1 MTAAESARE
10 PGLLAEIYQD
20 VTTKPSTMSLP
31 GRVMAAISRQED
43 ASEVLIKLIQ
53 FAVVV
58 IFGVLYAIA
67 PKTDAGTAFSPVPYV
82 LGGYF
87 AATVFGLIW
96 ALNARLPDWAV
107 YVSIVLDMSLLMGL
121 LLSYHIQYE
130 QPASFFLKA
139 PTMLYVF
146 IFIALR
152 SLRFRPRFV
161 LAAGFTAALGWLAMI
176 FYVIKIDPEDSM
188 ITRSYV
194 EYLTGNAI
202 LLGAEFDKIITI
214 LTVTFV
220 LALVLKRGRRLLVQA
235 VAESTAAHDLSRF
248 FDESVATQIRGADHE
263 ISAGEGVK
271 CEAAIL
277 NVDIRG
283 FTPMAAAMPPDDVMC
298 LLAEYQARIVPL
310 VHKHGGTIDKFLG
323 DGIMSTFGAAQLSDS
338 YAADALRAADEIIEA
353 AELWARERKR
363 KGAEPI
369 EINVSVA
376 SGPIVF
382 GAVGG
387 QNRLEYTVIGSAVNL
402 AAKLE
407 KHNKAL
413 KARAVTTGETFD
425 KAVAQG
431 YRARGGEDRVGTDV
445 QGVAGRQEVVVL
457 CY

>member
-1 MTAAESARE
+1 
-10 PGLLAEIYQD
+10 
-20 VTTKPSTMSLP
+20 
-31 GRVMAAISRQED
+31 
-43 ASEVLIKLIQ
+43 
-53 FAVVV
+53 
-58 IFGVLYAIA
+58 
-67 PKTDAGTAFSPVPYV
+67 
-82 LGGYF
+82 
-87 AATVFGLIW
+87 
-96 ALNARLPDWAV
+96 
-107 YVSIVLDMSLLMGL
+107 

-139 PTMLYVF
+139 PTLLYVF

-194 EYLTGNAI
+194 EYLTGNSI
-202 LLGAEFDKIITI
+202 LIGAEFDKIITI

-248 FDESVATQIRGADHE
+248 FDENVASQIRDADHE

-271 CEAAIL
+271 REAAIL

-283 FTPMAAAMPPDDVMC
+283 FTPMAAAMPPDDVIC
-298 LLAEYQARIVPL
+298 LLAEFQARIVPL
-310 VHKHGGTIDKFLG
+310 IHKHGGTIDKFLG
-323 DGIMSTFGAAQLSDS
+323 DGIMSTFGAAEHSDS
-338 YAADALRAADEIIEA
+338 YAADALRTVDEIIEA
-353 AELWARERKR
+353 ASLWAREREHQ
-363 KGAEPI
+363 GAEPI

-376 SGPIVF
+376 SGPLIF

-413 KARAVTTGETFD
+413 KARAVTTSETFD
-425 KAVAQG
+425 TAVGQG
-431 YRARGGEDRVGTDV
+431 YRARGDEDRVATDV
-445 QGVAGRQEVVVL
+445 QGVAGMQEVVVL